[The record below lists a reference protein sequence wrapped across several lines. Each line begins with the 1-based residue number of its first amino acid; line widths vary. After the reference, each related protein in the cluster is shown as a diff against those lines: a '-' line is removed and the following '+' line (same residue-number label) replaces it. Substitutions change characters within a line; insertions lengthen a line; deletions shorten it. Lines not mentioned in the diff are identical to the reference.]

1 MDNITFAFKCCA
13 AGHMYN
19 QCVKEKGLGR
29 LQAEQNTH
37 QYFFLDI
44 TKIESHIQRSFWT
57 PKLKRKLRCL
67 HHVVRTN

>member
-37 QYFFLDI
+37 
-44 TKIESHIQRSFWT
+44 
-57 PKLKRKLRCL
+57 
-67 HHVVRTN
+67 